1 MEDSYRNNIIEFST
15 IYLDK
20 SFNWSDN
27 NEFELSEFTSYIFK
41 QLFDIDINETGFG
54 LDNST
59 KQMTNNLG
67 DLKIYNEFDN
77 KKINYIDEIKKGD
90 LVFFHTKDLEANS
103 PTPNNRY
110 PGHVGIYLGDN
121 SFIHLSPNKEII
133 TIDKLDDNW
142 LNTLVASRDIIKE
155 ITNKYHI

>member
-1 MEDSYRNNIIEFST
+1 MSIKLYSLN
-15 IYLDK
+15 
-20 SFNWSDN
+20 
-27 NEFELSEFTSYIFK
+27 
-41 QLFDIDINETGFG
+41 
-54 LDNST
+54 
-59 KQMTNNLG
+59 
-67 DLKIYNEFDN
+67 IYNEFDN

-103 PTPNNRY
+103 PTPNNHY

-155 ITNKYHI
+155 LTSKYHF